1 MRTSTRIGVGAIAA
15 ARSLLLTAP
24 AATPASTTAPYCG
37 IEWGSRDKAGG
48 STYSQGQVADVRS
61 GRHECF
67 DRLVIDVDS
76 PQEGLSYDVR
86 YVDTVY
92 EDGSGKEVPL
102 RGGAA
107 LQVIVG
113 SPAYDEDG
121 EPTYEYD
128 DRTELVDVDGY
139 DTFRQVAW
147 AVSFEGQTRL
157 EVGTRARLP
166 YRVVVLDGPGDRER
180 LVIDVAH
187 RW

>member
-1 MRTSTRIGVGAIAA
+1 M
-15 ARSLLLTAP
+15 
-24 AATPASTTAPYCG
+24 
-37 IEWGSRDKAGG
+37 
-48 STYSQGQVADVRS
+48 
-61 GRHECF
+61 
-67 DRLVIDVDS
+67 
-76 PQEGLSYDVR
+76 
-86 YVDTVY
+86 
-92 EDGSGKEVPL
+92 
-102 RGGAA
+102 
-107 LQVIVG
+107 G

-157 EVGTRARLP
+157 GVGTRARLP
-166 YRVVVLDGPGDRER
+166 YRVMVLDGPGDRER